1 MALSTLCI
9 APFLAAHAL
18 GGTVTLET
26 DTALAVE
33 RGGVTIARASG
44 PGQLTLGE
52 FPAGDTQLRITRDGM
67 PPLDTR
73 LEVKSNGTTHLKF
86 KGDTLSQANGTLLQI
101 DAPLPTLV
109 LRPAAEQ
116 QFVVLIDDT
125 PGLTIKAEHI
135 QSALQAGPHAI
146 EVRSADRLTIWA
158 RGRLDLK
165 PGDTVVFDIEEGR
178 APIVTGADW
187 TPAGPGPVH
196 R

>member
-1 MALSTLCI
+1 MALSILCI
-9 APFLAAHAL
+9 APFLAAPAL
-18 GGTVTLET
+18 AGTVTLET
-26 DTALAVE
+26 DTALAIE

-73 LEVKSNGTTHLKF
+73 LNVKSSGATHLKF
-86 KGDTLSQANGTLLQI
+86 KDNTLSQTDGSLLQT

-165 PGDTVVFDIEEGR
+165 PGATVVFDIEEGR